1 MSIKKVSRM
10 AAVAAM
16 VLFSCGVDAKWS
28 YDTSG
33 GRPYVIYGS
42 TGNPSEYYIDVSIPT
57 DRSKSVDLLLQWTW
71 PVSSD

>member
-10 AAVAAM
+10 VAVAAM
-16 VLFSCGVDAKWS
+16 VLFSCGVDALWS

-33 GRPYVIYGS
+33 GYPYVLYS
-42 TGNPSEYYIDVSIPT
+42 SAGNPSVYWNYAPIPT
-57 DRSKSVDLLLQWTW
+57 DRSKSIDLLLQWTW